1 MTEEDD
7 RQELLGTLL
16 GIASGVRKVVV
27 HGNKRITEVIAAS
40 TFDESYCVC
49 LLEYIEMYMSGAD
62 KDVIFDALQVS
73 PELATKLER
82 HFLAE
87 GEAIR

>member
-1 MTEEDD
+1 
-7 RQELLGTLL
+7 
-16 GIASGVRKVVV
+16 
-27 HGNKRITEVIAAS
+27 
-40 TFDESYCVC
+40 
-49 LLEYIEMYMSGAD
+49 MYMSGAD